1 MAWYANLL
9 VVLAVFV
16 VPCVLGYYLSR
27 LWRMPEYFGKIS
39 LVLFTTLAGIVIC
52 VFGWPPKLGID
63 LRGGVILVYE
73 VAEAE
78 KLQHAAGSQGVLG
91 GDLAEQ
97 QALQM
102 DKLIGAVGRR
112 INPGGVREIIIRP
125 YGSRQI
131 EIIVPEADE
140 AEARRMKSLISRIG
154 TLEFR
159 ILATTFRP
167 QYRSYIE
174 RARTMPENQLE
185 LRDDQGN
192 LLAWWVPVA
201 RGKEKSFDHPD
212 AAIRKVSRRNPQTG
226 KLEDTLEVLVVKD
239 QFDVNGGYL
248 TQATVSESMGR
259 PSVHFR
265 FNNAGALRFS
275 RLTGSHLPDAEQNV
289 KYYLGIILDGYLHS
303 APFIKSAISDSG
315 EITGDFTQEEVQEL
329 VDVLNAGSLP
339 TALSPQPISEIFTGP
354 TLGSDTIRMGT
365 NSMILSTIFA
375 AGFMLIYYRFS
386 GIVACVALAINMVL
400 LLACMILIKAAFSLP
415 GLAGFALTIGMAVD
429 SNVLIYERMREE
441 LDRGATIRMAIRN
454 GFDRAFSAILDS
466 HVTTLISA
474 AVLYAI
480 GQEQIKGFAITLFL
494 GVAIN
499 LYTSVFCVHV
509 VFDVA
514 ERQKWISKL
523 KMMRFFTRV
532 NFDFWSMR
540 YKAYA
545 LSVAVVVIGLLAVI
559 ARGPGLL
566 NIDFTGGVS
575 VQVVFDKPQDIA
587 YVRAKLD
594 ALPEFHDHDLVV
606 SDVKLSDEE
615 VGRRFVINTSSPPDV
630 DAAEYLKKVQDLIR
644 ETFAGQLTT
653 NTVKV
658 SGIKAIAG
666 ADKSAAGSAKP
677 PELPMGKDQ
686 PPPKTQSRND
696 APPATWLVSTDPA
709 AVLLAMAEPAEKASE
724 AKTGQQPASQPA
736 EKGEKPL
743 EKPSEKP
750 SEKQVGKTVEKL
762 VEKPAQM
769 PGDQA
774 AETSVENPAEKPAE
788 KSAEKP
794 GDKQASPATE
804 KPAEREK
811 EKAAEQPA
819 SKPTE
824 KPATAT
830 QPSALTGRFA
840 GGTEATLEFAQAMRR
855 EAVEQIVR
863 AELEAR
869 GESVTKV
876 DFEVFNDEF
885 PEGDPTPVRTWK
897 LRLNLP
903 AEEAQKLLAAMEQR
917 LRDSP
922 HFPSSNTIGGSVA
935 QGTRVAAVYAILVS
949 NLLIMLY
956 LWIRFQRLSFGIAA
970 IVALVHDVLVALG
983 CLALS
988 AYLAPLFN
996 AIGLRF
1002 LLLEPFKI
1010 GMTEVAAFLTIVGY
1024 SVSDTVV
1031 VFDRIREVRGK
1042 APDLTPAMINLSIN
1056 QTLSRTLLTSLTAWG
1071 SCVVLYFFGGPT
1083 IHGFA
1088 FSIIVGIITG
1098 TYSSIFVAAPLLLV
1112 GQKSSSPAPATSET
1126 PSAVRVA

>member
-9 VVLAVFV
+9 IVLVVLV

-78 KLQHAAGSQGVLG
+78 KLQHAAGPRAALG
-91 GDLAEQ
+91 DDPSEQ
-97 QALQM
+97 QTVQM

-125 YGSRQI
+125 YGARQI

-174 RARTMPENQLE
+174 RARNMPENQLE

-339 TALSPQPISEIFTGP
+339 TALSPEPISEIFTGP

-375 AGFMLIYYRFS
+375 AGFMLVYYRFS
-386 GIVACVALAINMVL
+386 GVVACFALAINMVL

-523 KMMRFFTRV
+523 KMMRFFTKV
-532 NFDFWSMR
+532 NVDFWSMR
-540 YKAYA
+540 IKAYT
-545 LSVAVVVIGLLAVI
+545 LSIAICVIGLLAVV

-575 VQVVFDKPQDIA
+575 VQIVFDKPQDIA

-594 ALPEFHDHDLVV
+594 ALPEFHEHDLVV

-630 DAAEYLKKVQDLIR
+630 DAAEYLKKVQELIR
-644 ETFAGQLTT
+644 NTFAGQLTT

-658 SGIKAIAG
+658 SGVRAIAR
-666 ADKSAAGSAKP
+666 ADKPDSGPAKP
-677 PELPMGKDQ
+677 PAPPAGKDQ
-686 PPPKTQSRND
+686 PPAKNQSRVD
-696 APPATWLVSTDPA
+696 RPPPTWLASADPA
-709 AVLLAMAEPAEKASE
+709 SVLLALADPAEKTALDKAGE
-724 AKTGQQPASQPA
+724 KAGPPPAGPAQKA
-736 EKGEKPL
+736 EK
-743 EKPSEKP
+743 
-750 SEKQVGKTVEKL
+750 
-762 VEKPAQM
+762 
-769 PGDQA
+769 
-774 AETSVENPAEKPAE
+774 PAEKPAE
-788 KSAEKP
+788 KAIPKPAEA
-794 GDKQASPATE
+794 GTE
-804 KPAEREK
+804 KPAEKTAGE
-811 EKAAEQPA
+811 AAG
-819 SKPTE
+819 KPSAL
-824 KPATAT
+824 P
-830 QPSALTGRFA
+830 QPSALVGRFA

-855 EAVEQIVR
+855 EAVEQVIR

-869 GESVTKV
+869 GESGARI
-876 DFEVFNDEF
+876 DFEVVNDQSR
-885 PEGDPTPVRTWK
+885 EGDPTPDRTWK

-903 AEEAQKLLAAMEQR
+903 VEEAQKLLATMEER
-917 LRDSP
+917 LRNSP

-935 QGTRVAAVYAILVS
+935 HGTRVAAVYAILVS

-970 IVALVHDVLVALG
+970 IVALVHDVMVALG

-1112 GQKSSSPAPATSET
+1112 GQKHATAAPSGNNK
-1126 PSAVRVA
+1126 

>member
-9 VVLAVFV
+9 IVLAVFV
-16 VPCVLGYYLSR
+16 APCVLGYYLSR
-27 LWRMPEYFGKIS
+27 LWRMPDYFGKIS

-73 VAEAE
+73 VAETDKVKHAG
-78 KLQHAAGSQGVLG
+78 KAAGQSSGADTTQ
-91 GDLAEQ
+91 Q

-112 INPGGVREIIIRP
+112 INPGGVREIVIRP
-125 YGSRQI
+125 YGANQI

-174 RARTMPENQLE
+174 RARTMPENQIE
-185 LRDDQGN
+185 LRDDDGN

-212 AAIRKVSRRNPQTG
+212 IAIRKVSRRNPQTG

-265 FNNAGALRFS
+265 FNSAGALRFS

-315 EITGDFTQEEVQEL
+315 EITGDFTNEEVQEL

-365 NSMILSTIFA
+365 NSTILSTIFA

-386 GIVACVALAINMVL
+386 GIVACLALAVNMVL

-499 LYTSVFCVHV
+499 LYTAVFCVHV

-523 KMMRFFTRV
+523 KMMRFFTKV
-532 NFDFWSMR
+532 NFDFWAVR
-540 YKAYA
+540 YKAYGLSIA
-545 LSVAVVVIGLLAVI
+545 LIVVGLLAVF

-575 VQVVFDKPQDIA
+575 VQIVFNRPQDIA

-594 ALPEFHDHDLVV
+594 AVPELHEHDLVV

-630 DAAEYLKKVQDLIR
+630 DAAEYLKKVQGLIR
-644 ETFAGQLTT
+644 DTFAGELVT

-658 SGIKAIAG
+658 SGIQAIATT
-666 ADKSAAGSAKP
+666 AKPDAPSAKP
-677 PELPMGKDQ
+677 AAPPAAKDQ
-686 PPPKTQSRND
+686 PPAKTQGRSDR
-696 APPATWLVSTDPA
+696 PPSTWLAAADPA
-709 AVLLAMAEPAEKASE
+709 SVLLALADPAGKETTEKS
-724 AKTGQQPASQPA
+724 
-736 EKGEKPL
+736 GEKPAPKTP
-743 EKPSEKP
+743 EPSPAKP
-750 SEKQVGKTVEKL
+750 VEK
-762 VEKPAQM
+762 
-769 PGDQA
+769 
-774 AETSVENPAEKPAE
+774 PAEKPAE
-788 KSAEKP
+788 KVEKSADKSAPKPAEDKKERPADQPSGKAAEKP
-794 GDKQASPATE
+794 APRPPAAS
-804 KPAEREK
+804 
-811 EKAAEQPA
+811 
-819 SKPTE
+819 
-824 KPATAT
+824 
-830 QPSALTGRFA
+830 GRFT
-840 GGTEATLEFAQAMRR
+840 GGTEATLEFAEAMRR
-855 EAVEQIVR
+855 EAVEQVIR
-863 AELEAR
+863 AELETR
-869 GESVTKV
+869 GESAIKV
-876 DFEVFNDEF
+876 DFEIVAEDSL
-885 PEGDPTPVRTWK
+885 EGDASPQRIWK
-897 LRLNLP
+897 LRINLP
-903 AEEAQKLLAAMEQR
+903 LEEAQKLLATLEER
-917 LRDSP
+917 LCNSP

-935 QGTRVAAVYAILVS
+935 QGTRIAAVYAILVS

-970 IVALVHDVLVALG
+970 IVALIHDVLVTLG
-983 CLALS
+983 FLALS

-996 AIGLRF
+996 TIGLRF

-1042 APDLTPAMINLSIN
+1042 APNLTPTMINLSIN

-1088 FSIIVGIITG
+1088 FAIIIGIITG

-1112 GQKSSSPAPATSET
+1112 GQKHESAT
-1126 PSAVRVA
+1126 PSDNGK

>member
-9 VVLAVFV
+9 IVLAVFV

-52 VFGWPPKLGID
+52 IFGWPPKLGID

-78 KLQHAAGSQGVLG
+78 KLQHAAGSKGAG
-91 GDLAEQ
+91 AGDLGEQ

-125 YGSRQI
+125 YGARQI

-174 RARTMPENQLE
+174 RARNMPENQLE

-265 FNNAGALRFS
+265 FNSAGALRFS

-354 TLGSDTIRMGT
+354 TLGSDTIRMGM

-375 AGFMLIYYRFS
+375 AGFMLVYYRFS
-386 GIVACVALAINMVL
+386 GIVACFALAINMVL

-441 LDRGATIRMAIRN
+441 LDRGAAIRMAIRN

-499 LYTSVFCVHV
+499 LYTAVFCVHV

-523 KMMRFFTRV
+523 KMMRFFTKV
-532 NFDFWSMR
+532 NLDFWAMR

-545 LSVAVVVIGLLAVI
+545 LSIGITVIGLLAVI

-575 VQVVFDKPQDIA
+575 VQVVFDRPQDIA

-594 ALPEFHDHDLVV
+594 ALPEFHEHDLVV

-615 VGRRFVINTSSPPDV
+615 VGRRFVVNTSSPPDV
-630 DAAEYLKKVQDLIR
+630 DAAEYLKKVQNLIR

-653 NTVKV
+653 NTVKI
-658 SGIKAIAG
+658 SGIQAIA
-666 ADKSAAGSAKP
+666 ASEKPEAGPARP
-677 PELPMGKDQ
+677 PAPPAGKDQ
-686 PPPKTQSRND
+686 PPPKTQSRD
-696 APPATWLVSTDPA
+696 ERPPSTWLASSDPA
-709 AVLLAMAEPAEKASE
+709 AVLLALAEPAGKAAPEKA
-724 AKTGQQPASQPA
+724 
-736 EKGEKPL
+736 GEKAAP
-743 EKPSEKP
+743 
-750 SEKQVGKTVEKL
+750 
-762 VEKPAQM
+762 KPA
-769 PGDQA
+769 DK
-774 AETSVENPAEKPAE
+774 PAEKPAE
-788 KSAEKP
+788 KPVEKPAEKPPEKPVEKAAEKPPEKPIEKPADKPAEKAEKP
-794 GDKQASPATE
+794 GEKPIAKSAEAGKE
-804 KPAEREK
+804 KPAE
-811 EKAAEQPA
+811 QPA
-819 SKPTE
+819 GKGPE
-824 KPATAT
+824 KPAAAT
-830 QPSALTGRFA
+830 RPSALAGRFA

-855 EAVEQIVR
+855 EAVEQVIR

-876 DFEVFNDEF
+876 DFEVFNEEY
-885 PEGDPTPVRTWK
+885 PEGDPTPCRTWK

-903 AEEAQKLLAAMEQR
+903 PEDAQKILATMEER
-917 LRDSP
+917 LRNSP

-935 QGTRVAAVYAILVS
+935 HGTRIAAVYAILVS

-996 AIGLRF
+996 TIGLRF

-1042 APDLTPAMINLSIN
+1042 APNLTPEMINLSIN

-1088 FSIIVGIITG
+1088 FAIIVGIITG

-1112 GQKSSSPAPATSET
+1112 GQKHSSASGNG
-1126 PSAVRVA
+1126 R